1 MRYGIIILFST
12 IFLVYNTY
20 TENKITKYI
29 KQNVKY
35 LKMIGIMFSG
45 LSLYMF
51 LKKHPNESENMLKH
65 AIGTVQ
71 YLPIDKS
78 SKDLITPLFDLT
90 NRHHS
95 SNKDILRPTRGIPF
109 SNQNYKRSVSETK
122 KKYVASSQNWKCNHC
137 HQQLDATFEVD
148 HIIELQNGGS
158 NEVSNLVALCRNC
171 HGKKSMLQRL

>member
-1 MRYGIIILFST
+1 MRYGFFILCIT
-12 IFLVYNTY
+12 VFLVYNTY
-20 TENKITKYI
+20 TDNKITKYI

-35 LKMIGIMFSG
+35 LKMLGIMFSG

-51 LKKHPNESENMLKH
+51 LKRHPNESENMIKH
-65 AIGTVQ
+65 AVGAVR

-78 SKDLITPLFDLT
+78 SKDLLTPLFNLT
-90 NRHHS
+90 S
-95 SNKDILRPTRGIPF
+95 SSQSTNNHVLRPTRVQ
-109 SNQNYKRSVSETK
+109 QNCKRSVSETK

-148 HIIELQNGGS
+148 HVIELQNGGS
-158 NEVSNLVALCRNC
+158 NEVTNLVALCRNC

>member
-1 MRYGIIILFST
+1 MRYGFIILCAT

-20 TENKITKYI
+20 TDNKITKYI
-29 KQNVKY
+29 KQNMKY

-51 LKKHPNESENMLKH
+51 LKKHPNESENMIKH
-65 AIGTVQ
+65 AVGAVR

-78 SKDLITPLFDLT
+78 SKDLITPLFNFT
-90 NRHHS
+90 NQS
-95 SNKDILRPTRGIPF
+95 QTNNTNVLRPTRVQ
-109 SNQNYKRSVSETK
+109 QNCKRSVSETK

-137 HQQLDATFEVD
+137 RQQLDATFEVD
-148 HIIELQNGGS
+148 HVTELQNGGS

-171 HGKKSMLQRL
+171 HGQKSMLQRL